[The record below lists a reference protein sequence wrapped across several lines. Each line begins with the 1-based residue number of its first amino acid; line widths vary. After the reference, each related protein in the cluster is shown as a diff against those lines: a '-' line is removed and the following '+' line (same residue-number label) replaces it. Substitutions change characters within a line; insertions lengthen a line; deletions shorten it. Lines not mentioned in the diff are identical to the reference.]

1 MKNGAVSYVTR
12 NTAPFFYKAFATIKS
27 IYSSRF
33 NVSLNAKPF
42 AVRRYFCKHSANHA
56 ANNCSELTKFTK
68 LIFISSRILSVLIR
82 NEQYLL

>member
-27 IYSSRF
+27 IYSLYF

-42 AVRRYFCKHSANHA
+42 TVRKAKSIA
-56 ANNCSELTKFTK
+56 L
-68 LIFISSRILSVLIR
+68 FIL
-82 NEQYLL
+82 

>member
-27 IYSSRF
+27 IYSLYF

-42 AVRRYFCKHSANHA
+42 ADDSA
-56 ANNCSELTKFTK
+56 E
-68 LIFISSRILSVLIR
+68 SVPCVAL
-82 NEQYLL
+82 

>member
-27 IYSSRF
+27 IYSLYF

-42 AVRRYFCKHSANHA
+42 AGRKAKSIA
-56 ANNCSELTKFTK
+56 L
-68 LIFISSRILSVLIR
+68 FIL
-82 NEQYLL
+82 